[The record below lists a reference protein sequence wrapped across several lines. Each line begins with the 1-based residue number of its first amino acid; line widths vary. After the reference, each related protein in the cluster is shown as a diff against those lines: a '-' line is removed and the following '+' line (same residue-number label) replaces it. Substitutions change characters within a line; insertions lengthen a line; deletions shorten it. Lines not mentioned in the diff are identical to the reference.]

1 MKRLSLIFLGLFS
14 ALFIQ
19 SVSAQTSGLKIGSA
33 NVEFILSNLPETK
46 QIENDLKT
54 YEKQLNTQLES
65 KYAEYQRKLEEYQK
79 GVSSGLMPDAVK
91 ADKEKELLAMQQS
104 IQDFE
109 KSAQDDMQ
117 RKQMTMLEPVL
128 EKVQASIDKVAAAN
142 GYTYIFS
149 THADFGGSAI
159 ILYSR
164 NKDQDDI
171 STLVLKD
178 MGVTLPAPGTT
189 TTGATTGTPHSTTAT
204 PVTTTPAPKATTPT
218 KK

>member
-1 MKRLSLIFLGLFS
+1 MKRIFSLILLGLFS
-14 ALFIQ
+14 AVFIQ
-19 SVSAQTSGLKIGSA
+19 NANAQSGLKIGSA
-33 NVEFILSNLPETK
+33 NIEFILSNLPETK

-79 GVSSGLMPDAVK
+79 GVSSGLMPEAVK

-128 EKVQASIDKVAAAN
+128 EKVQTSIDKVAAAN
-142 GYTYIFS
+142 GFTYIFS

-159 ILYSR
+159 ILYSK

-178 MGVTLPAPGTT
+178 MGVTLPAAGTTGTGVTPNTT
-189 TTGATTGTPHSTTAT
+189 TTPSNTTA
-204 PVTTTPAPKATTPT
+204 PKTATPT

>member
-1 MKRLSLIFLGLFS
+1 MKRILSIIAFS
-14 ALFIQ
+14 LC
-19 SVSAQTSGLKIGSA
+19 SVLAFHATAQNTQKIGSA
-33 NVEFILSNLPETK
+33 NIEFILSNLPETK
-46 QIENDLKT
+46 QIETDLKA

-91 ADKEKELLAMQQS
+91 ADKEKELLGMQQS

-109 KSAQDDMQ
+109 KSAQEDMQ
-117 RKQMTMLEPVL
+117 RKQGSMLEPVL

-159 ILYSR
+159 ILYSK

-178 MGVTLPAPGTT
+178 LGVTLPAAGTVT
-189 TTGATTGTPHSTTAT
+189 TPANN
-204 PVTTTPAPKATTPT
+204 TTTPANTTTPKTTTPT